1 MSWLPLRTDC
11 TDSSDCLPILLSFR
25 FYFLVFPTFY
35 VSFWAHVRIA
45 SRIVSTVAFSETGEI
60 LWHLFWSCSY
70 SRVARHRREQEKAVS
85 RERLGS
91 ERDEHFIDFFSYS
104 LMLYTSTAAARYC
117 RVLAGLLQHTL
128 GCSSLLL
135 IIAAFC
141 SVEVFTVIRPRPS
154 QCRVL
159 PLVITPRNGAE

>member
-1 MSWLPLRTDC
+1 
-11 TDSSDCLPILLSFR
+11 
-25 FYFLVFPTFY
+25 
-35 VSFWAHVRIA
+35 
-45 SRIVSTVAFSETGEI
+45 

-85 RERLGS
+85 RDRLGS
-91 ERDEHFIDFFSYS
+91 ERDEHFIDFFSYR

-117 RVLAGLLQHTL
+117 RVLAGLLQHTP

-159 PLVITPRNGAE
+159 PLVTTPRNGAEQCDERVCLSVSARISQEPQVQTSNNTLYLLPVAVARSTYGRFGIG